1 MQVDTEGLIGF
12 VVWTIVS
19 LMFVLI
25 GIYAWNT
32 KKAVGFFTFQKPLE
46 LTDVKGYNHAVA
58 KLWFVFAAVM
68 ILLGLPLLAGQNS
81 PYIMISVF
89 GAMFAVIGIII
100 AYLKIEQKYKK

>member
-32 KKAVGFFTFQKPLE
+32 KKAVGFFTFVNPPE

-58 KLWFVFAAVM
+58 KLWFVYAAVM